1 LVSPTFGSSLR
12 REIYKLKGAFNNFVE
27 LLTISPGTIATH
39 AASGLANFDELMKKT
54 EEMPPLKRLPTIED
68 VGKMAAFLVS
78 DEAQYITGDVFY
90 VDGGLHIMGV

>member
-1 LVSPTFGSSLR
+1 
-12 REIYKLKGAFNNFVE
+12 
-27 LLTISPGTIATH
+27 
-39 AASGLANFDELMKKT
+39 
-54 EEMPPLKRLPTIED
+54 MPPLKRLPTIED